1 MARPAD
7 SPTEAVKSSTVS
19 SLAPNLKR
27 LQQRRRQGVRFLA
40 WDTAWAIAMA
50 ACLLFIAWP
59 AAPGSAE
66 ERTAGQILAK
76 EAPRQPFIEGVKA
89 FDRGE
94 YAAARTIWL
103 PHAHRGD
110 PAAQRNLAHLYRMG
124 LGVPQ
129 DFVRAASWYRLAA
142 DSGLARAQ
150 ANLAT
155 MYLRGQGVAEDPRE
169 AAYWFTAAANNG
181 HVLAQFNLALL
192 YLRGEGVERNEAKA
206 AGWLYLA
213 SKTGYKPA
221 LRTLGKLVKV
231 ISGPAP
237 SSPAKTAMPLAAKPQ
252 AVAETKL
259 AAAEPIA
266 KAATTKKTEAALTA
280 PQASEPVP
288 VKTGPVKSEPVKPQ
302 PAKAESEEDQLAVIE
317 ISGTGSDITFS
328 EIIALLSSREELDL
342 SRDRDGTNNVE
353 ADNAQTKSKEGK
365 ENGESEEEMTRRGIA
380 AGLVAM
386 HAANFAAAKA
396 RWQPLAKDGHV
407 EAQYQLGKLYLHNGF
422 AEVSRP
428 YGFFWLSRAA
438 AQGHAGAKAG
448 KNQLA
453 DVMSPEEHLAAQQL
467 LQEAE

>member
-1 MARPAD
+1 MEPRAD
-7 SPTEAVKSSTVS
+7 NRTEAGKSSTGS
-19 SLAPNLKR
+19 PFAPNLER
-27 LQQRRRQGVRFLA
+27 LKKRRRLGPGA
-40 WDTAWAIAMA
+40 APWAVTSVL
-50 ACLLFIAWP
+50 CLLFITWAG
-59 AAPGSAE
+59 APGRAD
-66 ERTAGQILAK
+66 ERTAGQILAQ
-76 EAPRQPFIEGVKA
+76 EAPHLPFIDGVEA

-94 YAAARTIWL
+94 YAVAQKIWL

-169 AAYWFTAAANNG
+169 AAYWFTAAAYNG

-221 LRTLGKLVKV
+221 LRVLGKLVKV
-231 ISGPAP
+231 ISGPAGPP
-237 SSPAKTAMPLAAKPQ
+237 SPPNPPAVAKPGTPM
-252 AVAETKL
+252 AEKSKPVAKTKL
-259 AAAEPIA
+259 AVAKPMSKASIADKTDAAGI
-266 KAATTKKTEAALTA
+266 A
-280 PQASEPVP
+280 PQASKPER
-288 VKTGPVKSEPVKPQ
+288 VKNQ
-302 PAKAESEEDQLAVIE
+302 PAKIATAKSQASAVETGKTENDISFAEIVAFFSGQED
-317 ISGTGSDITFS
+317 
-328 EIIALLSSREELDL
+328 LDL
-342 SRDRDGTNNVE
+342 SRDREDTGTIE
-353 ADNAQTKSKEGK
+353 EESKEK
-365 ENGESEEEMTRRGIA
+365 EEDTARRAMA
-380 AGLVAM
+380 AGLVAL

-396 RWQPLAKDGHV
+396 RWQPLAKDGIA
-407 EAQYQLGKLYLHNGF
+407 EAQYQLGKLYLRNGF
-422 AEVSRP
+422 AGVSRP
-428 YGFFWLSRAA
+428 HGFFWLSRAA

-448 KNQLA
+448 KHQLA
-453 DVMSPEEHLAAQQL
+453 NVMSSEEHLEARRL